1 MTNEL
6 GLHPPRQRRA
16 IVGVA
21 LAALLALDAAC
32 ASTPPPVVDDE
43 PRADPPSST
52 AAAAEAPPKS
62 KQLQEGEALVKDGKY
77 QEAMAPLKK
86 ALAAEPRSAPAAFYL
101 ALCIEQTNGD
111 KKEAERLYKQS
122 LSQDPKLL
130 EAAMN
135 LAAFYLGEPPR
146 VDEAIAVLD
155 KSLSYNPGDP
165 GLLTNLGLAFAKKKD
180 FDRAFKAYS
189 KALEKS
195 DTTDLRL
202 AIGTLL
208 FENKRAEEAVPHLL
222 KVAAAK
228 NDDAATLATVGRMLG
243 PGKAFNDCVRVFDRA
258 IALKSDEAELYV
270 RRGVC
275 KHELKNEGEAA
286 KDFEAAMKVDAKYQP
301 AHYYAGLSYLAQG
314 KKGLAKDALKRAY
327 NLGKDSPIGKLAKQK
342 VDTIR

>member
-6 GLHPPRQRRA
+6 GLLSPRRRRA
-16 IVGVA
+16 IAKIA
-21 LAALLALDAAC
+21 LAASLALEAAC
-32 ASTPPPVVDDE
+32 ASAPPPPVDDE
-43 PRADPPSST
+43 PRADPPSS
-52 AAAAEAPPKS
+52 AAPAATPAKS
-62 KQLQEGEALVKDGKY
+62 KELEEAEALVKAGQY
-77 QEAMAPLKK
+77 SEAIAPLKK
-86 ALAAEPRSAPAAFYL
+86 ALAADPRSAPAAFYL

-122 LSQDPKLL
+122 LSQDPKLV

-135 LAAFYLGEPPR
+135 LAAFYLTDPPR
-146 VDEAIAVLD
+146 ADDAIAVLD
-155 KSLSYNPGDP
+155 KSLAYNPGEP
-165 GLLTNLGLAFAKKKD
+165 GLLTNLGLAYAKKKD
-180 FDRAFKAYS
+180 FPHAFKAYS

-202 AIGTLL
+202 ALGTLL

-222 KVAAAK
+222 KVAEAK

-243 PGKAFNDCVRVFDRA
+243 PGKAFKDCVRIFDRA
-258 IALKSDEAELYV
+258 IALKADEAELYV

-275 KHELKNEGEAA
+275 QHELKNEAEAA
-286 KDFEAAMKVDAKYQP
+286 KDFEAAMRIDAKYQP

-327 NLGKDSPIGKLAKQK
+327 NLGKETPIGKLAKQK